1 MGAQTTTLSTTDF
14 DSATREGVTLVDFWA
29 EWCPPCRALGP
40 TIDAL
45 AGEYNGRALVA
56 KVNVDN
62 DPALASRFGV
72 TSIPTM
78 LFIRDGRVVDRLTGL
93 APAREIAARIDSLL
107 AA

>member
-14 DSATREGVTLVDFWA
+14 DSATRNGVALVDFWA

-45 AGEYNGRALVA
+45 AGEYDGRALVA